1 MSETPL
7 AGPPLTTSPVVQPVP
22 RGMLLRSG
30 RRLRDWAPAAVVLV
44 LGVALWE
51 GLVRG
56 LDIQRF
62 LLPAPSVIVDAF
74 WANRSELWSAGL
86 FTFREA
92 LGGFA
97 IGCGAAIVTALVLA
111 RWRGVGEALMPY
123 AIAANA
129 VPIIAFAPITN
140 NWFGLLNPLSKMAI
154 AAVLCF
160 FPVLVNTLRGL
171 TSVRPSSIELMR
183 SYAAGEVEIFRR
195 VRIPNSLPYLFSA
208 LKVAS
213 VLAMIGAVVG
223 EYFGGSQEALGVLIK
238 RDAALFR
245 FETAWAAIMV
255 ASVLGILF
263 YLAIALA
270 ERVAVGWLP
279 SARSE
284 AV

>member
-1 MSETPL
+1 
-7 AGPPLTTSPVVQPVP
+7 
-22 RGMLLRSG
+22 
-30 RRLRDWAPAAVVLV
+30 VLV
-44 LGVALWE
+44 LGVAAWE
-51 GLVRG
+51 GLVRA

-62 LLPAPSVIVDAF
+62 LLPAPSVIVEAL
-74 WANRSELWSAGL
+74 WQERGQLWSAGL

-97 IGCGAAIVTALVLA
+97 IGCGAAIVTAIVLA
-111 RWRGVGEALMPY
+111 RWRGVGSALMPY

-140 NWFGLLNPLSKMAI
+140 NWFGLLNPLSKMVI

-160 FPVLVNTLRGL
+160 FPVLVNMLRGL

-223 EYFGGSQEALGVLIK
+223 EYFGGSQDALGVLIK

-255 ASVLGILF
+255 ASMLGIAF
-263 YLAIALA
+263 YLAIAA
-270 ERVAVGWLP
+270 VERATVGWLP
-279 SARSE
+279 SGRRE
-284 AV
+284 TT

>member
-1 MSETPL
+1 M
-7 AGPPLTTSPVVQPVP
+7 TTTVVQPVP
-22 RGMLLRSG
+22 PGTLRRTG
-30 RRLRDWAPAAVVLV
+30 RSLRDWAPAVVVLL
-44 LGVALWE
+44 LGIATWE

-92 LGGFA
+92 LGGFV
-97 IGCGAAIVTALVLA
+97 IGCGLAIFAALVLA

-140 NWFGLLNPLSKMAI
+140 NWFGLLNPLSKMVI

-183 SYAAGEVEIFRR
+183 SYAAGELEIFRR

-255 ASVLGILF
+255 ASVLGIAF
-263 YLAIALA
+263 YLAIALV
-270 ERVAVGWLP
+270 ERLTVGWLP
-279 SARSE
+279 SARRDT
-284 AV
+284 A